1 MPLHKIRYFL
11 KNVLRQQKLTF
22 YEYDKVWSEIVK
34 VRSDPGLTTYPGAF
48 VDWDNTARYKDRAT
62 IFQGVT
68 PERFE
73 YWLSELVKSMPERKL
88 PEEFIFI
95 NAWNEWAEGAY
106 LEPDIRNEYEY
117 LEALR
122 NTVKN

>member
-1 MPLHKIRYFL
+1 
-11 KNVLRQQKLTF
+11 
-22 YEYDKVWSEIVK
+22 VWSEIVK

-106 LEPDIRNEYEY
+106 LEPDVRNEYKY
-117 LEALR
+117 LEAL
-122 NTVKN
+122 KNVVTKQSSK